1 MFGTDG
7 AVNLG
12 SGLVAAG
19 GVVRDK
25 EGNWIVGY
33 YRFLGKC
40 SVFDAEL
47 WGILD
52 GLKIIQRRG
61 HVHVTIQTDSS
72 EVVKSILDSS
82 SIESNS
88 TLIRRISKQV
98 LMEKPKLQVFDVPPG
113 ITSSFI
119 DRDRHTDSF
128 YA

>member
-1 MFGTDG
+1 MSLNTFGTDG
-7 AVNLG
+7 AVQLG
-12 SGLVAAG
+12 SGLVAAR

-25 EGNWIVGY
+25 EGIWIVGY

-61 HVHVTIQTDSS
+61 HVHVTIQTDSL
-72 EVVKSILDSS
+72 EILRYIPREYNQVADC
-82 SIESNS
+82 
-88 TLIRRISKQV
+88 LAKQV
-98 LMEKPKLQVFDVPPG
+98 LMEKLKVQVFDVPPR

-119 DRDRHTDSF
+119 DRDRHTGSF